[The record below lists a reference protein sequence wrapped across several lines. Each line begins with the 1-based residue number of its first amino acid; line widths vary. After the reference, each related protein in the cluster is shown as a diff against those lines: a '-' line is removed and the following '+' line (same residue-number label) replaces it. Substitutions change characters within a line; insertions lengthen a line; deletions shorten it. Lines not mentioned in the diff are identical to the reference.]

1 MTNFFS
7 KEETVTIIAGL
18 TEIQLESFIEAEI
31 VMPVHTD
38 TGLAFRRLDL
48 VRMEL
53 LCELSDH
60 FSLDEEGLGI
70 VISLVDQ
77 LHGARAELRTIF
89 AALED
94 APTDVRTKVAK
105 ALANIRFGD

>member
-1 MTNFFS
+1 MTDFFS
-7 KEETVTIIAGL
+7 KDETIASVPLL

-31 VMPVHTD
+31 IMPVHTE
-38 TGLAFRRLDL
+38 TGPAFRRLDL

-53 LCELSDH
+53 LCELSEH

-77 LHGARAELRTIF
+77 LHGARAELRAVL
-89 AALED
+89 AALEE
-94 APTDVRTKVAK
+94 APTDLRTKVAK